1 MEEEEGEGRTS
12 RDGILRVVRERAPR
26 ARRDHPRRGEQPP
39 LQAISYP
46 RETETNRGAGNRGG
60 IEAGGRNGE
69 GRRVRVREGG
79 GGDPEMR
86 MRRGVAWGRRRR
98 WRRRRRREER
108 RWGQRSRVDE
118 KREKNQGSTRKPA
131 LFQGLKTRPIP
142 PRGMDLLRSRAH
154 TTWMLFPPQ

>member
-26 ARRDHPRRGEQPP
+26 ARIDHPRRAEQPP

-86 MRRGVAWGRRRR
+86 MRRGEGRARGRRRR
-98 WRRRRRREER
+98 WGWTRRRRGKEEEM
-108 RWGQRSRVDE
+108 V
-118 KREKNQGSTRKPA
+118 KNKGPGPA
-131 LFQGLKTRPIP
+131 RPSSKE
-142 PRGMDLLRSRAH
+142 G
-154 TTWMLFPPQ
+154 